1 MCKVVQQDTDSATF
15 IGNCWYHEHK
25 ETRLGFCSMSIS
37 DSVVAYL
44 PRDVGWEWTMYEVGF
59 KVLEKGDAVAEG
71 KEPVS
76 VNFLVMI
83 RKV

>member
-1 MCKVVQQDTDSATF
+1 
-15 IGNCWYHEHK
+15 
-25 ETRLGFCSMSIS
+25 MSIS